1 MIVYQKQHLIN
12 MSKTEKIRNE
22 LERRIAL
29 FSSLSENTVNQ
40 NRLDE
45 DKQLL
50 SFLDTLDLEE
60 EPALKGYDEAY
71 LNEKIAKASKTWK
84 GVDVDKYMDEVRDR
98 ELDMYDPQYLD
109 MNYERYYFIPW
120 PDSQL
125 FEEED
130 PEKEF
135 IMPVEGGVFLSMEWL
150 NKNE

>member
-1 MIVYQKQHLIN
+1 MDKI
-12 MSKTEKIRNE
+12 EKIRAE
-22 LERRIAL
+22 IERLKSTNPSEYNYQNAEGYIWAL
-29 FSSLSENTVNQ
+29 
-40 NRLDE
+40 D
-45 DKQLL
+45 DIL
-50 SFLDTLDLEE
+50 SFLDSLSE
-60 EPALKGYDEAY
+60 EPAPNGYDEAY

-84 GVDVDKYMDEVRDR
+84 GVDVDKYTDEVRGR
-98 ELDMYDPQYLD
+98 EFDMYDPQYLD

-135 IMPVEGGVFLSMEWL
+135 IVPVEGGVFLSMEWL

>member
-1 MIVYQKQHLIN
+1 MDKIELIR
-12 MSKTEKIRNE
+12 KEI
-22 LERRIAL
+22 ERRINILRRTMQSQGDCGQSVEIVAYEHIRD
-29 FSSLSENTVNQ
+29 FIDSLPDENTP
-40 NRLDE
+40 
-45 DKQLL
+45 
-50 SFLDTLDLEE
+50 
-60 EPALKGYDEAY
+60 EPYNPVYDEAY
-71 LNEKIAKASKTWK
+71 LNEKIAKASKTWE

-135 IMPVEGGVFLSMEWL
+135 IVPVEGGVFLSMEWL